1 MYKPNGGRAMEQKP
15 PMEEQIQGLAKQ
27 AQQGAAGGSFAWH
40 HVIKPDHL
48 LLALYALML
57 FLFGLL
63 AWFVHLHPVL
73 DIDLTITRTLQA
85 NRSLWLSALMLAVG
99 YPGSTL
105 TAGLVLLT
113 AGLFWIVRLRLE
125 ALFVIAVS
133 VTSAMLNA
141 LMKLLVARPRPT
153 PHLVEVMQPAD
164 GTSFPSG
171 QVMAYIAL
179 WGLLFCLGG
188 ILLRGKAWQRLPFL
202 VVAGLLVVLIGP
214 SRIYMGEHW
223 ASDVLGSYLLGG
235 AWLGLSLWL
244 YLKLKRKR

>member
-1 MYKPNGGRAMEQKP
+1 M
-15 PMEEQIQGLAKQ
+15 
-27 AQQGAAGGSFAWH
+27 
-40 HVIKPDHL
+40 L
-48 LLALYALML
+48 L
-57 FLFGLL
+57 LFGLL
-63 AWFVHLHPVL
+63 AWFVHTHPVL
-73 DIDLTITRTLQA
+73 GIDLTITRTLQA

-105 TAGLVLLT
+105 LLTTALVLLT
-113 AGLFWIVRLRLE
+113 AAIFWIGRLRLE
-125 ALFVIAVS
+125 ALCVMAVS
-133 VTSAMLNA
+133 VTSTMLNA
-141 LMKLLVARPRPT
+141 LMKLIVARPRPT
-153 PHLVEVMQPAD
+153 PHLVEVMQMAD

-179 WGLLFCLGG
+179 WGLLFCLGV
-188 ILLRGKAWQRLPFL
+188 ILLPAKHWLRVTFL
-202 VVAGLLVVLIGP
+202 VVPALLVVLIGP

>member
-1 MYKPNGGRAMEQKP
+1 
-15 PMEEQIQGLAKQ
+15 
-27 AQQGAAGGSFAWH
+27 
-40 HVIKPDHL
+40 
-48 LLALYALML
+48 
-57 FLFGLL
+57 
-63 AWFVHLHPVL
+63 
-73 DIDLTITRTLQA
+73 
-85 NRSLWLSALMLAVG
+85 
-99 YPGSTL
+99 
-105 TAGLVLLT
+105 
-113 AGLFWIVRLRLE
+113 
-125 ALFVIAVS
+125 
-133 VTSAMLNA
+133 
-141 LMKLLVARPRPT
+141 MKLLVARPRPT